1 MDSAS
6 NKSEKE
12 ESPQISPR
20 GYGKI
25 SSKKSSEKADD
36 SEPKYEIVGEIS
48 DRDSGNFY
56 HSDSKHLGLNESD
69 PNSEAAIGS
78 LGGDMPD
85 SDKGSQKSETIFEA
99 NRQINY
105 ELKEEADSDE
115 KEDSKSQRSEPKESD
130 KSDKVSNYSNKLVY
144 IVYMFIRLIHLLN
157 CD

>member
-1 MDSAS
+1 MDSVS

-20 GYGKI
+20 DSGRI

-36 SEPKYEIVGEIS
+36 SEPKYESVGEIS

-56 HSDSKHLGLNESD
+56 YSDSNNTGLNESD

-85 SDKGSQKSETIFEA
+85 SDKGSQKSEPIFE
-99 NRQINY
+99 RSQQINY

-115 KEDSKSQRSEPKESD
+115 KEDSKSQHSEPEESD
-130 KSDKVSNYSNKLVY
+130 KSDKVSNYSNKLVF
-144 IVYMFIRLIHLLN
+144 IVYMFIRLIYLLN
-157 CD
+157 YN